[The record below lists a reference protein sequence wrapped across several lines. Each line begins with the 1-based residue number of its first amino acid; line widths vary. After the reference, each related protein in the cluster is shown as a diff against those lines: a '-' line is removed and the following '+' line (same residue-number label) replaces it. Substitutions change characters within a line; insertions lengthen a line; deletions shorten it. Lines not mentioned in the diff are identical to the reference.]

1 MKVNSVAQAS
11 SQIIRIVVSIVLMV
25 ILVGYA
31 AVTVL
36 DEKVDS
42 ITPVVAFQF
51 DTYCPINSPS
61 KLAAIN

>member
-1 MKVNSVAQAS
+1 
-11 SQIIRIVVSIVLMV
+11 MV

-42 ITPVVAFQF
+42 ITPVVAFAF
-51 DTYCPINSPS
+51 DTYCPINSLS
-61 KLAAIN
+61 KLVALNEQLVIQGVPPLDFDY